1 LSIFGGSPESRFTS
15 LPDLRRNRTM
25 TTTPTTAI
33 TVTVDT
39 DQVTLVNV
47 FTVDPTRQIELVD
60 ALDDATR
67 KIFVTLPG
75 FISANL
81 HTSLDGTRVI
91 NYAQWA
97 SEQQY
102 KDALQRADVRE
113 HLTEATAIADKW
125 DPTLVRVR
133 SIHHPQG

>member
-1 LSIFGGSPESRFTS
+1 MS
-15 LPDLRRNRTM
+15 
-25 TTTPTTAI
+25 TPTTTI

-47 FTVDPTRQIELVD
+47 FTVDPARQIELVD
-60 ALDDATR
+60 ALDHATS
-67 KIFVTLPG
+67 KLFVTVPG

-81 HTSLDGTRVI
+81 HTSLDGTRVV

-102 KDALQRADVRE
+102 KEALRRVDIRE
-113 HLTEATAIADKW
+113 HLAEAAVIADKW

-133 SIHHPQG
+133 SIHHPRAQQA